1 MSAFEDT
8 TPFVLA
14 LLITFTALV
23 FISIW
28 NNYNSVKV
36 EKEVSKPKNDGPSRT
51 RELLIRFTKFYN
63 DLDAHNNYLYDTQLL
78 PDPKQHIIHALYVG
92 YDESEN
98 DEDRKAI
105 KIGLEAIVQFQDL
118 IGDEPLKPE
127 IDEEIGDQ
135 VLINMENQDISNEQK
150 KYLDKLELASKRD
163 HRKLGTSLDLF
174 YFDEFSPA
182 MPFFLPKGTFIM
194 NELTNYMREKYKKYD
209 YQEVITPQIF
219 SSKLWDLSGHSSHF
233 QENMFF
239 TENDENKMGI
249 KPMNCPSHYLLF
261 RSRLHS
267 YKDLPIRY
275 ADFGRLHRNERS
287 GVSHGLTR
295 VKSFSQDDSHIFCT
309 KDQIEAEI
317 LSFLNLLV
325 SFQL

>member
-1 MSAFEDT
+1 MTAFEDT

-28 NNYNSVKV
+28 NNYSSVKV

-127 IDEEIGDQ
+127 IDEEINEEPSN
-135 VLINMENQDISNEQK
+135 LENLDVSDEQK
-150 KYLDKLELASKRD
+150 KYLEFNNKRIKELDVHFTHLKI
-163 HRKLGTSLDLF
+163 
-174 YFDEFSPA
+174 E
-182 MPFFLPKGTFIM
+182 M
-194 NELTNYMREKYKKYD
+194 NED
-209 YQEVITPQIF
+209 F
-219 SSKLWDLSGHSSHF
+219 LS
-233 QENMFF
+233 EE
-239 TENDENKMGI
+239 TEDTLDK
-249 KPMNCPSHYLLF
+249 
-261 RSRLHS
+261 
-267 YKDLPIRY
+267 
-275 ADFGRLHRNERS
+275 RN
-287 GVSHGLTR
+287 VS
-295 VKSFSQDDSHIFCT
+295 
-309 KDQIEAEI
+309 E
-317 LSFLNLLV
+317 
-325 SFQL
+325 

>member
-1 MSAFEDT
+1 MTAFEDT

-105 KIGLEAIVQFQDL
+105 KSGLEAIVQFQDL

-127 IDEEIGDQ
+127 IDEDTEDQ
-135 VLINMENQDISNEQK
+135 QTNLENSDLTDEQK
-150 KYLDKLELASKRD
+150 KYLDFNNKRIQELET
-163 HRKLGTSLDLF
+163 H
-174 YFDEFSPA
+174 FSH
-182 MPFFLPKGTFIM
+182 LKIEM
-194 NELTNYMREKYKKYD
+194 NENVLSEEKIDASDK
-209 YQEVITPQIF
+209 
-219 SSKLWDLSGHSSHF
+219 
-233 QENMFF
+233 
-239 TENDENKMGI
+239 
-249 KPMNCPSHYLLF
+249 
-261 RSRLHS
+261 
-267 YKDLPIRY
+267 
-275 ADFGRLHRNERS
+275 RN
-287 GVSHGLTR
+287 VS
-295 VKSFSQDDSHIFCT
+295 
-309 KDQIEAEI
+309 E
-317 LSFLNLLV
+317 
-325 SFQL
+325 

>member
-1 MSAFEDT
+1 MTAFEDT

-63 DLDAHNNYLYDTQLL
+63 ELDAHNDYLYDTQLL

-92 YDESEN
+92 FDESEN

-127 IDEEIGDQ
+127 IDEDTEDQ
-135 VLINMENQDISNEQK
+135 QTNLENSDLTDEQK
-150 KYLDKLELASKRD
+150 KYLDFNNKRIQELET
-163 HRKLGTSLDLF
+163 H
-174 YFDEFSPA
+174 FSH
-182 MPFFLPKGTFIM
+182 LKIEM
-194 NELTNYMREKYKKYD
+194 NENVFSEEKIDASDK
-209 YQEVITPQIF
+209 
-219 SSKLWDLSGHSSHF
+219 
-233 QENMFF
+233 
-239 TENDENKMGI
+239 
-249 KPMNCPSHYLLF
+249 
-261 RSRLHS
+261 
-267 YKDLPIRY
+267 
-275 ADFGRLHRNERS
+275 RN
-287 GVSHGLTR
+287 VS
-295 VKSFSQDDSHIFCT
+295 
-309 KDQIEAEI
+309 E
-317 LSFLNLLV
+317 
-325 SFQL
+325 

>member
-1 MSAFEDT
+1 MTAFEDT

-63 DLDAHNNYLYDTQLL
+63 DLDAHNNFLYDTQLL

-98 DEDRKAI
+98 DEDRNAI

-127 IDEEIGDQ
+127 IDEDTEDQ
-135 VLINMENQDISNEQK
+135 QTNLENSDLTDEQK
-150 KYLDKLELASKRD
+150 KYLDFNNKRIQELET
-163 HRKLGTSLDLF
+163 H
-174 YFDEFSPA
+174 FSH
-182 MPFFLPKGTFIM
+182 LKIEM
-194 NELTNYMREKYKKYD
+194 NENVLSEEKIDASDK
-209 YQEVITPQIF
+209 
-219 SSKLWDLSGHSSHF
+219 
-233 QENMFF
+233 
-239 TENDENKMGI
+239 
-249 KPMNCPSHYLLF
+249 
-261 RSRLHS
+261 
-267 YKDLPIRY
+267 
-275 ADFGRLHRNERS
+275 RN
-287 GVSHGLTR
+287 VS
-295 VKSFSQDDSHIFCT
+295 
-309 KDQIEAEI
+309 E
-317 LSFLNLLV
+317 
-325 SFQL
+325 